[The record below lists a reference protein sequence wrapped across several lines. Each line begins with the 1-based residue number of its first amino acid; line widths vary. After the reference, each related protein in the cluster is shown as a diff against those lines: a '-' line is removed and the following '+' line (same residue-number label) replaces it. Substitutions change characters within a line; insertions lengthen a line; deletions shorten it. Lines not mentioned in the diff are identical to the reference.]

1 MNNYKTPQPIKTGD
15 TLGVCAPSGSFD
27 NDRFNIGINRLKSM
41 GFNIYIPSDIYEKK
55 RYLAGEDKLRADVIN
70 SLFEMSDIK
79 AIICARGGF
88 GAMRILNYIDYDL
101 IAKNPKLFV
110 GFSDI
115 TALLVTISERAM
127 MKVVHGPVVTSLADT
142 NEATLQSLYEQ
153 LTSSYDLD
161 AAFSGHNSET
171 RELSLSACCNW
182 LSLNA
187 EKTLRKG
194 VASGKLTG
202 GNLTTLCHL
211 IGTKFQPNFDGSILF
226 LEDLG
231 EPPYKIDRML
241 TQMNLAGMLSE
252 VKGVIVGS
260 FEGYGH
266 QEFLDEIILEIFD
279 NPNIPIVV
287 GVDAGHGKTNISMRF
302 ATMVQINGD
311 KKTINWLL

>member
-1 MNNYKTPQPIKTGD
+1 MDNYKTPPPLKTGD
-15 TLGVCAPSGSFD
+15 TIGVCAPSGSFEH
-27 NDRFNIGINRLKSM
+27 DRFNIGINRLKSM
-41 GFNIYIPSDIYEKK
+41 GFNLYIPSAIYEKK

-70 SLFEMSDIK
+70 SLFEMRDIK

-88 GAMRILNYIDYDL
+88 GAMRLLNYIDYDL
-101 IAKNPKLFV
+101 IARNPKLFV

-127 MKVVHGPVVTSLADT
+127 IKVVHGPVVTSLADT

-153 LTSSYDLD
+153 LTSSYDLNISFYSQNLQEKEK
-161 AAFSGHNSET
+161 AP
-171 RELSLSACCNW
+171 SASSSYNW

-211 IGTKFQPNFDGSILF
+211 TGTAFQPNFDGSILF

-241 TQMNLAGMLSE
+241 TQMKLAGMFSG

-279 NPNIPIVV
+279 NPEVPIVV

-302 ATMVQINGD
+302 ATMVEINAG
-311 KKTINWLL
+311 K